1 MSAQPH
7 TAQSVKIVT
16 ADPSA
21 IGLFGLAI
29 VTLVASSQKLE
40 ITTGLSYC
48 IPWAIFLGAFAQL
61 FASIQDAKHN
71 NTFGMTAFG
80 AYAFF
85 WFGMGA
91 SWLIKLGVF
100 GAVLAEGVDPK
111 QLGFVFA
118 GYLVFTLFMTLGAVE
133 ANRVLLI
140 IFILIDFLFLG
151 LSMDAFGVAAEF
163 FHKLAAVSEMAIGI
177 VSLYGCGA
185 SVLNAHFGR
194 TFLPI
199 GAPLGIFKNSSGLP
213 AGQGHAL
220 LSKNSDKCLLPFY
233 ADGVYPF
240 LDSAGFC

>member
-1 MSAQPH
+1 MSSQS
-7 TAQSVKIVT
+7 AQSVKIVS

-40 ITTGLSYC
+40 ITTGLSYV
-48 IPWAIFLGAFAQL
+48 IPWAIFLGACAQL
-61 FASIQDAKHN
+61 FACIQDAKHN

-85 WFGMGA
+85 WFSMAG

-100 GAVLAEGVDPK
+100 GTALAEAVDPK
-111 QLGFVFA
+111 QLGFAFL
-118 GYLVFTLFMTLGAVE
+118 GYLIFTLFMTIGAVE
-133 ANRVLLI
+133 TNTVLLT
-140 IFILIDFLFLG
+140 IFVLIDFLFLG
-151 LSMDAFGVAAEF
+151 LTLDSFGIAPEA
-163 FHKLAAVSEMAIGI
+163 FHKLAAVSELAIAI

-199 GAPLGIFKNSSGLP
+199 GAPLRIFK
-213 AGQGHAL
+213 
-220 LSKNSDKCLLPFY
+220 K
-233 ADGVYPF
+233 
-240 LDSAGFC
+240 